1 LMSTTTSPAQIDANR
16 QNAQLSCGPKTS
28 EGKAKSALN
37 SVKTGLTGRT
47 VLLPTDD
54 AAAYEQHV
62 QRFLAELKPA
72 GAREHELV
80 QALADNSWRTERI
93 FSLEMGIYAR
103 GRMQFAAQFEQEDPA
118 VRLGLI
124 ELETFL
130 FYEKQLRNL
139 NIQEARL
146 RRQREKDTAELK
158 QLQKERI
165 QKEQHELEMAS
176 KLYLAAKHENK
187 PFDPA
192 EFGFDFSTEYVEDY
206 LKGVRAAEAAIEHM
220 KSPLRAA

>member
-1 LMSTTTSPAQIDANR
+1 P
-16 QNAQLSCGPKTS
+16 
-28 EGKAKSALN
+28 
-37 SVKTGLTGRT
+37 
-47 VLLPTDD
+47 
-54 AAAYEQHV
+54 
-62 QRFLAELKPA
+62 
-72 GAREHELV
+72 
-80 QALADNSWRTERI
+80 
-93 FSLEMGIYAR
+93 
-103 GRMQFAAQFEQEDPA
+103 
-118 VRLGLI
+118 GLI

-146 RRQREKDTAELK
+146 RRHREKDMAELEK
-158 QLQKERI
+158 LQKERI